1 MSATLNKK
9 DLGRLHLFYFVVI
22 NKRADTVSDKLPTNL
37 YKTDMSY
44 LYTNEMNQKKKKKI
58 LNKKKNVYIWPL

>member
-22 NKRADTVSDKLPTNL
+22 NKHADTVSDKLPTNL

>member
-44 LYTNEMNQKKKKKI
+44 LYTNEMNQKKKKKF
-58 LNKKKNVYIWPL
+58 